1 MTVRPTM
8 PAMVRPTTVVYFFCV
23 DRGGGTPAAGP
34 PRRMLGC
41 SRSVKGNRN
50 MITTSTDSKR
60 EPERNPYR
68 FRCASY
74 TYCMQSSSGNEYPV
88 GSVVWRHSQKRER
101 ISGANRHMRPSDGV
115 ENGARAVR
123 VRGSRS
129 VFGVGT
135 PVNESSI
142 RETVSPYK
150 VARCSQFM
158 NAPPHRIGDGGMM
171 VRDQSA
177 GSHMVF
183 RTIDFFSSF

>member
-50 MITTSTDSKR
+50 MITTSTDSKIR

-74 TYCMQSSSGNEYPV
+74 VLYAE
-88 GSVVWRHSQKRER
+88 
-101 ISGANRHMRPSDGV
+101 
-115 ENGARAVR
+115 
-123 VRGSRS
+123 
-129 VFGVGT
+129 
-135 PVNESSI
+135 
-142 RETVSPYK
+142 
-150 VARCSQFM
+150 
-158 NAPPHRIGDGGMM
+158 
-171 VRDQSA
+171 
-177 GSHMVF
+177 
-183 RTIDFFSSF
+183 